1 MSEEGA
7 FGVIRGVERIW
18 AVGSIHGEVES
29 LRALHARLAERLR
42 PRDCLVYLGN
52 YLGYGSGILET
63 VTELLHFRRRFLAR
77 PPYTDVADFVLLR
90 GSQEEMWQRVLQ
102 LQFAVNPAE
111 VMEWMAT
118 RGVAATLAAYA
129 GGTQQEI
136 LGRRAGPLTIAQWT
150 NSVRAAMRE
159 VPGHVEFMSALKRA
173 AYTNGDRPL
182 LFVNAGVD
190 VSRPVHEQSDSFWW
204 AGKSFSAITTP
215 YGPYRR
221 VIRGF
226 DPAHG
231 GFQEATHTVTV
242 DGACGFGGP
251 LTAACFG
258 QDGAVLERLEA

>member
-7 FGVIRGVERIW
+7 FAVVRGAGRIW
-18 AVGSIHGEVES
+18 AVGSIHGEIES
-29 LRALHARLAERLR
+29 LRTLHARLI
-42 PRDCLVYLGN
+42 DCLQPGDRLIYLGN

-63 VTELLHFRRRFLAR
+63 VTELLRFRRAFLAR

-129 GGTQQEI
+129 GGSQQEI

-150 NSVRAAMRE
+150 NSVRSAMRG
-159 VPGHVEFMSALKRA
+159 VPGHVAFMSALKRA
-173 AYTNGDRPL
+173 AYTESDGL
-182 LFVNAGVD
+182 LFVNTGVD

-204 AGKSFSAITTP
+204 AGRSFAAISAP
-215 YGPYRR
+215 YGQFRR
-221 VIRGF
+221 IVRGF
-226 DPAHG
+226 DPDHE
-231 GFQEATHTVTV
+231 GFRETPYTVTV
-242 DGACGFGGP
+242 DGGCGFGGP
-251 LTAACFG
+251 LIAACFAP
-258 QDGAVLERLEA
+258 DGGVVDRLEI